1 MSHKGKS
8 DDAPTKDSPS
18 VDLEHME
25 GDGKHSGV
33 SHPPTCTVVDAKP
46 DHGEAHDKARKD
58 HFRRAGLTAKG
69 GSVKPEKRGAKS
81 K

>member
-58 HFRRAGLTAKG
+58 HFRRAGLTAKS
-69 GSVKPEKRGAKS
+69 GSAPRDKKGAKT

>member
-33 SHPPTCTVVDAKP
+33 SHPPTSTVKDAVL
-46 DHGEAHDKARKD
+46 E
-58 HFRRAGLTAKG
+58 
-69 GSVKPEKRGAKS
+69 GAK
-81 K
+81 

>member
-18 VDLEHME
+18 VDLEHMS

-33 SHPPTCTVVDAKP
+33 SHPPTLTVKDAVL
-46 DHGEAHDKARKD
+46 DTQAHDKARKD
-58 HFRRAGLTAKG
+58 HFRRAGLTSRGLSAPRDK
-69 GSVKPEKRGAKS
+69 KGAKS